1 MSVIDTKHHSSDAP
15 ESTDRNEVTVS
26 GLRQRESMTDPQE
39 ITDPTDGYLRLHMTD
54 SQVNLTAYSPNT
66 TSRLRRRLLLLILF
80 LIATNQ
86 GTDGFQQWPDL
97 LALIVS

>member
-1 MSVIDTKHHSSDAP
+1 MIDTKHPSSDAQ

-26 GLRQRESMTDPQE
+26 GLRQRVSMTDQQE
-39 ITDPTDGYLRLHMTD
+39 ITDHTDGYLRLHMTD

-97 LALIVS
+97 LTLIVS